1 MGYNL
6 YSIILQ
12 LYVWT
17 FLNWT
22 WFRYQ
27 FLRQHKFSSKF
38 SSEPFFKKQILY
50 LSSNFA
56 AVGFWF
62 FYLFSSL
69 VLFPSWIGFFTGD
82 IVGCYLNIE
91 DEKVIFSL
99 NGDSLPPFNHL
110 FKTAKYVSQHG
121 YNVLWKLMKC

>member
-1 MGYNL
+1 MYGPSLTEPDLDISFYASTNL
-6 YSIILQ
+6 VVNLAA
-12 LYVWT
+12 
-17 FLNWT
+17 NP
-22 WFRYQ
+22 
-27 FLRQHKFSSKF
+27 FSKSKF
-38 SSEPFFKKQILY
+38 RIFLLIL
-50 LSSNFA
+50 LLLDFD
-56 AVGFWF
+56 F